1 MEEGISTSSQ
11 GGGYDLSFKF
21 HITQLPI
28 ARVLGFLGDA
38 HMGSFDRPVQHENAV
53 KLRTEGS
60 EQPQHLHA
68 SRFISRG
75 VVSLLARSSNLK
87 KKIYKK
93 CSFPVKR
100 KARSIFSVKRSKKCS
115 FNNFKVESKAKKK
128 LWKKQRVYF
137 KEHNILKRNLS
148 THHLPN

>member
-53 KLRTEGS
+53 KLRIEGS
-60 EQPQHLHA
+60 ERPQRLVGGECLRDGRTLQQQGT
-68 SRFISRG
+68 STQ
-75 VVSLLARSSNLK
+75 
-87 KKIYKK
+87 
-93 CSFPVKR
+93 
-100 KARSIFSVKRSKKCS
+100 
-115 FNNFKVESKAKKK
+115 FK
-128 LWKKQRVYF
+128 
-137 KEHNILKRNLS
+137 
-148 THHLPN
+148 